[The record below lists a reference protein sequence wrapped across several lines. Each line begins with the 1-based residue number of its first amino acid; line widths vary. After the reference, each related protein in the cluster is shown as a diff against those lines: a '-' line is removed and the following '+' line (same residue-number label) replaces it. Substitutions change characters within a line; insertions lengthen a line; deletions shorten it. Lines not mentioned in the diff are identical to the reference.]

1 MEYRLAM
8 VKDLPA
14 ITECIGSTG
23 YYGPV
28 DASTLDGPIVV
39 AVNKYGGIVGCIWI
53 LLHKRHA
60 YVDFLAVNPIYKHDG
75 IGVKLV
81 LLALKTCKEHGAQY
95 IRATIRDTNT
105 ETVRLANAMGA
116 ATDPNYTLAFVNLGE

>member
-8 VKDLPA
+8 VKDLPG
-14 ITECIGSTG
+14 ITECIASTG

-39 AVNKYGGIVGCIWI
+39 AVNKYGGIAACIWI

-60 YVDFLAVNPIYKHDG
+60 YLDFLAVNPVYKHEG
-75 IGVKLV
+75 IGVKLL
-81 LLALKTCKEHGAQY
+81 LLALQTCKKVGARY
-95 IRATIRDTNT
+95 IRSSIRSDNKETIRIA
-105 ETVRLANAMGA
+105 RAMGA
-116 ATDPNYTLAFVNLGE
+116 ITDDEYSLVFRDLGE